1 MNIWVNGC
9 FDIIHTG
16 HLELLWYAKMFP
28 YGVDSD
34 KIFEVGENK
43 LYVGIDTDDRVKRL
57 KGSKRPINDVNTR
70 LTILSNLQM
79 VDDVFIF
86 DTDEEL
92 RELVKKLSIDYM
104 VVGDQYR
111 NKEVIGSENSKLGVE
126 FYPVDKRSTTGIIE
140 KLIKEG
146 KLQVHEEMYTKF
158 KDVKIIVGEDFNKY
172 LENEV
177 RKIIS

>member
-16 HLELLWYAKMFP
+16 HIELLWYAKMFP
-28 YGVDSD
+28 EGVDSEAIYEPV
-34 KIFEVGENK
+34 KNA
-43 LYVGIDTDDRVKRL
+43 LYVGIDTDERVKRL

-79 VDDVFIF
+79 VDEVFIF

-111 NKEVIGSENSKLGVE
+111 NKEVIGSENSKFGVE

-140 KLIKEG
+140 KLMKEG
-146 KLQVHEEMYTKF
+146 KLELCEEIYEKF
-158 KDVKIIVGEDFNKY
+158 KNDTYISGKDFNKY
-172 LENEV
+172 LENQI
-177 RKIIS
+177 RGIIS